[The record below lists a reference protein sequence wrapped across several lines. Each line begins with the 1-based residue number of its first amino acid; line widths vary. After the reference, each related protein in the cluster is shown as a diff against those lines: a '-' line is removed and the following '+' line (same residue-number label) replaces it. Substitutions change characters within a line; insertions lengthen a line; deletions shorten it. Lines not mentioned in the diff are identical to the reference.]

1 MKFKR
6 IKGLKLGKN
15 KLTNEGLVRAVD
27 FMPGV
32 TNLNLAFNQLTDDA
46 LLNLLAQRQKVPNLR
61 IINLSNNRINERK
74 AKTAIDELKRMGIIV
89 TI

>member
-46 LLNLLAQRQKVPNLR
+46 LLNLLAQR
-61 IINLSNNRINERK
+61 
-74 AKTAIDELKRMGIIV
+74 
-89 TI
+89 